1 MNLKNNPKLFSLS
14 PPVQA
19 GKAHPDFCGTN
30 RLRELLILWM
40 GCLIKSQLPPAF
52 CQVNQTVH
60 PFLVTLLLGEIIGA
74 EGRAFLRP
82 RKVSDDLGRGLPGV
96 WHYFIISARPVPDLS
111 PTCVAQGFIL
121 SQAWYCGRRS
131 TRAKTQMVRAYLQ
144 ATKTLTSSMLTIRP
158 SWLAETF
165 HFFPNTTI
173 LHNLTLAWIQRK
185 QQQIMEQIMHWPS
198 LKFS

>member
-40 GCLIKSQLPPAF
+40 GCLIKLQLPPAF

-121 SQAWYCGRRS
+121 SQAWYFLAGEETLVLRRKWWGP
-131 TRAKTQMVRAYLQ
+131 TY
-144 ATKTLTSSMLTIRP
+144 RP
-158 SWLAETF
+158 QKLSHPACQLLG
-165 HFFPNTTI
+165 
-173 LHNLTLAWIQRK
+173 LHG
-185 QQQIMEQIMHWPS
+185 
-198 LKFS
+198 